1 MKRTLM
7 PRREKILY
15 AVGLIFAAF
24 LINII
29 PSKIVLACHVPVFF
43 DCLGTILAAMLGG
56 TLPAVIAGFCSNAF
70 NGISDLTTL
79 YYGIISI
86 LIGVAA
92 TILQQKGFFRSIPK
106 IGIAIVVFALLG
118 GALGSVLTYFLYGYD
133 FGEGISAPFSIA
145 LYETF
150 GFPKFVSQ
158 LSADFII
165 DILDKAIV
173 VIVAVLVYHKIPIH
187 LKHHINYVFLYDPNQ
202 SETLK
207 LRGKKLVKLS
217 LLRKVVIMVVI
228 AEILLGALA
237 SITGF
242 LLYRQVS
249 IGKFMDIAEGVT
261 KAGSVVID
269 GDRVDEF
276 ITVGKS
282 SSDYLDVEH
291 KLRSIKESFP
301 QTTYLYVYKILD
313 DGCHVVFD
321 LESEEGEA
329 PSQPGEIIPFDPSF
343 KPVLHKLMAG
353 EEIDPIISDDQ
364 YGWLLTVYRPL
375 KNTSGK
381 TVAYIAADISMG
393 EIIYDQ
399 AKFFIKL
406 LSMFFGLSI
415 IIMSL
420 VLEIVNRNIVHP
432 VNNMASATIHF
443 AYGLEQGRVDS
454 LHELWGLDVKT
465 MDEIE
470 YLYKA
475 LTKTCEDSVD
485 FIIKLEQAL
494 KRIGSL
500 QDEIIVNFAEMVEA
514 RDVSTGDHIKKT
526 AFYVEAIAKELQK
539 EGKFK
544 EILTDAYIEKLK
556 RSAPLHDIGKV
567 AVSDLILNKPGK
579 LTNEEFDIMKSHTT
593 EGMKILTKIESNAS
607 EHGTMDD
614 NYLKESIEMAHFHHE
629 KWNGTGYPTGI
640 RGEAIP
646 LSARIMAVADVF
658 DALVAERV
666 YKKPFPY
673 EKAMA
678 IITEGAGQH
687 FDPTIVE
694 AFCHISDEL
703 YKHRTVLKRTEG
715 DGEQPSGEQPKD
727 EKPKDEQPKGEAP
740 KA

>member
-1 MKRTLM
+1 MS
-7 PRREKILY
+7 RREKILY
-15 AVGLIFAAF
+15 AVGLIVAAF

-29 PSKIVLACHVPVFF
+29 PSKIVLAFHIPVFF
-43 DCLGTILAAMLGG
+43 DCTGTILAAMLGG
-56 TLPAVIAGFCSNAF
+56 TFPAVIAGFCSNAF

-92 TILQQKGFFRSIPK
+92 TIFQQKGFFRSIPK
-106 IGIAIVVFALLG
+106 IAITIFIFALLG
-118 GALGSVLTYFLYGYD
+118 GVLGSVLTYFLYGYD
-133 FGEGISAPFSIA
+133 FGEGISAPFSVAI
-145 LYETF
+145 YETF
-150 GFPKFVSQ
+150 GLSKFVSQ

-165 DILDKAIV
+165 DIIDKAFV
-173 VIVAVLVYHKIPIH
+173 VIIAVIAYRKIPLH
-187 LKHHINYVFLYDPNQ
+187 LKHHINHVFLYDPNQ

-207 LRGKKLVKLS
+207 HRGRKLIKLS
-217 LLRKVVIMVVI
+217 LLRKVVIIVVV

-237 SITGF
+237 SVTGF
-242 LLYRQVS
+242 LLYKQAS
-249 IGKFMDIAEGVT
+249 ITKFTNLADGLTEA
-261 KAGSVVID
+261 ASVVID
-269 GDRVDEF
+269 TDRIDEF
-276 ITVGKS
+276 IDKGHEAPGYNEIEKRL
-282 SSDYLDVEH
+282 YKIREG
-291 KLRSIKESFP
+291 FP
-301 QTTYLYVYKILD
+301 QAQYLYVYKILE

-321 LESEEGEA
+321 LDAIDGEKA
-329 PSQPGEIIPFDPSF
+329 KEPGYIEAFDDSF
-343 KPVLHKLMAG
+343 KPYLPQLLKG
-353 EEIDPIISDDQ
+353 DTIEPIISDDQ
-364 YGWLLTVYRPL
+364 YGWLLTVYKPL

-393 EIIYDQ
+393 EIVYDQ

-415 IIMSL
+415 IIMSI
-420 VLEIVNRNIVHP
+420 VLELVNRQIVNP

-443 AYGLEQGRVDS
+443 AYSLEQGRVDS
-454 LHELWGLDVKT
+454 LQELWNLDVKT

-485 FIIKLEQAL
+485 FIIKLEQAV
-494 KRIGSL
+494 KRIGNL

-544 EILTDAYIEKLK
+544 DLLTDAYIEKLK

-593 EGMKILTKIESNAS
+593 EGMKILTKIETQAS

-614 NYLKESIEMAHFHHE
+614 NYLKESIEMAYFHHE

-666 YKKPFPY
+666 YKKPFTY

-694 AFCHISDEL
+694 AFCHISEEL
-703 YKHRTVLKRTEG
+703 YKHRTVLNRTEG
-715 DGEQPSGEQPKD
+715 EEGEQPKN
-727 EKPKDEQPKGEAP
+727 EPPKSEEA

>member
-1 MKRTLM
+1 M
-7 PRREKILY
+7 
-15 AVGLIFAAF
+15 
-24 LINII
+24 
-29 PSKIVLACHVPVFF
+29 
-43 DCLGTILAAMLGG
+43 
-56 TLPAVIAGFCSNAF
+56 
-70 NGISDLTTL
+70 
-79 YYGIISI
+79 
-86 LIGVAA
+86 
-92 TILQQKGFFRSIPK
+92 
-106 IGIAIVVFALLG
+106 VFALLG

-133 FGEGISAPFSIA
+133 FGEGISAPFSLAI
-145 LYETF
+145 YDTF
-150 GFPKFVSQ
+150 GLSKFFSQ
-158 LSADFII
+158 LSADFVIDII
-165 DILDKAIV
+165 DKTFV
-173 VIVAVLVYHKIPIH
+173 VIVAVFAYRKIPLH
-187 LKHHINYVFLYDPNQ
+187 LKHHLNYVFLYDPNQ

-207 LRGKKLVKLS
+207 LRGRKLVKLS
-217 LLRKVVIMVVI
+217 LLRKVVIIVVV

-237 SITGF
+237 SVTGF

-249 IGKFMDIAEGVT
+249 IGKFLDIASGVT

-269 GDRVDEF
+269 GDKIDEY
-276 ITVGKS
+276 ITEGKNS
-282 SSDYLDVEH
+282 KDYLDVEH
-291 KLRSIKESFP
+291 KLYSIKESFP

-321 LESEEGEA
+321 LESEEGED
-329 PSQPGEIIPFDPSF
+329 PSQPGEVIPFDPSF
-343 KPVLHKLMAG
+343 EPVLPTLLAG
-353 EEIDPIISDDQ
+353 GDIDPIVSDDQ
-364 YGWLLTVYRPL
+364 YGWLLTVYKPL

-393 EIIYDQ
+393 EIVYDQ

-415 IIMSL
+415 IIMSI
-420 VLEIVNRNIVHP
+420 VLELVNRHIVNP

-443 AYGLEQGRVDS
+443 AYSLEQGRVDS
-454 LHELWGLDVKT
+454 LQELWNLDVKT

-485 FIIKLEQAL
+485 FIIKLEQAV
-494 KRIGSL
+494 KRIGNL

-544 EILTDAYIEKLK
+544 ELLTDAYIEKLK

-579 LTNEEFDIMKSHTT
+579 LTPEEFDIMKSHTT
-593 EGMKILTKIESNAS
+593 EGMKILTKIETQAS

-614 NYLKESIEMAHFHHE
+614 NYLKESIEMAYFHHE

-666 YKKPFPY
+666 YKKPFTY

-703 YKHRTVLKRTEG
+703 YKHRTVLKRPEG
-715 DGEQPSGEQPKD
+715 EEGEQPKN
-727 EKPKDEQPKGEAP
+727 EPPKSEEA